1 MLGSFGGGCGRR
13 QRCEDGDADN
23 ESSLAGWYT
32 YVGVAWEGGLWEKKS
47 GGIVGLLKGVD
58 SFERA
63 RVSCCIT
70 CMRGKIGSADLL

>member
-23 ESSLAGWYT
+23 ESSLAGWHA
-32 YVGVAWEGGLWEKKS
+32 YVGVAGWLGRGGFGKKS

-63 RVSCCIT
+63 RDGPECLVASL
-70 CMRGKIGSADLL
+70 A